1 MKFTTIREDK
11 NHRVHV
17 TNRSEEL
24 FIEKIQKDTA
34 TGLMKGYRH
43 FLSYSSGIGSYLRMS
58 EIPSLCMSCELR
70 RSNEG
75 QPEFGRWNGLVTLE
89 VHELGTDGNGEWM
102 TAVTLITELKRL
114 AGAALKDIPTTRS
127 FGRILTNIPG
137 LQFKNSKNGRVYL
150 VRPVNRK

>member
-17 TNRSEEL
+17 TNRSEEW

-75 QPEFGRWNGLVTLE
+75 QPEFGRWNVLVTLE
-89 VHELGTDGNGEWM
+89 VHELGSEEACD
-102 TAVTLITELKRL
+102 
-114 AGAALKDIPTTRS
+114 AALRRCALHSGDGEHRCEPDTQLHS
-127 FGRILTNIPG
+127 ALHAGG
-137 LQFKNSKNGRVYL
+137 G
-150 VRPVNRK
+150 